1 MHFIMGLGLPVN
13 VAILTHLCPS
23 QRLSSR
29 RRHRLGREG
38 QGQGQGQGQGLR
50 HVEHDADDDDGWH
63 GWLGRRRRLRR
74 QQGRLGR
81 RQRLGAGTK
90 TDVAMANPLSP
101 QVKLGQLHVEVV
113 GNVVSTWCI
122 FMGNLCH
129 PPNRRWA
136 VRRRQ
141 GEGQGQGQGRHD
153 GHGLVKNVSERGC
166 LGLEQGE
173 GCAPHFGSC
182 QSSSQLGKYHS
193 LGPLSPGPW
202 GICRGA
208 SQKPSVTHEA
218 GAVSVV
224 LGCR

>member
-29 RRHRLGREG
+29 RRHRLGPEG
-38 QGQGQGQGQGLR
+38 QGQGQGQGLRQGLR

-63 GWLGRRRRLRR
+63 GWLGRRLRR

-101 QVKLGQLHVEVV
+101 QVKLAQFHVDVV
-113 GNVVSTWCI
+113 GNVGSTWCI

-141 GEGQGQGQGRHD
+141 GEGEGLRRWQGQGQGQGRHD
-153 GHGLVKNVSERGC
+153 GHGQRWLGRRLVKN
-166 LGLEQGE
+166 GE
-173 GCAPHFGSC
+173 
-182 QSSSQLGKYHS
+182 
-193 LGPLSPGPW
+193 
-202 GICRGA
+202 
-208 SQKPSVTHEA
+208 
-218 GAVSVV
+218 
-224 LGCR
+224 